1 VKYRIAGL
9 FCRRKPREF
18 RISVAICRS
27 FIHENQPGID
37 FGQHDILGRPMLL
50 CAYPPTTVLMMA
62 SFQCADSKPVGPLST
77 TIPVLTIM
85 AANKEMKQVV
95 DGTAGGRTLLTSKR
109 GAYLRNTS
117 LPKRRHRYSSK
128 RAGYL
133 ELWTSPRSSVTCAFL
148 SRSKTRRPC

>member
-1 VKYRIAGL
+1 M
-9 FCRRKPREF
+9 
-18 RISVAICRS
+18 AIFRS
-27 FIHENQPGID
+27 FIYENQPGIN
-37 FGQHDILGRPMLL
+37 FGHHDILGRPMLL
-50 CAYPPTTVLMMA
+50 CAYPPSTVLMMA

-77 TIPVLTIM
+77 TIPVSTIM

-109 GAYLRNTS
+109 GAYLRYTS

-133 ELWTSPRSSVTCAFL
+133 EIWTSPRSSLTCAFL
-148 SRSKTRRPC
+148 SRSKTHRPR